1 MTIKHYTFISD
12 IKSLSVKLE
21 QWFFYAVKLEQWFFY
36 DCLNNTGQDAVNNI
50 LVDRI
55 SIIYN
60 FAKPAFKSRIW
71 AFFTNL

>member
-12 IKSLSVKLE
+12 IKSLS
-21 QWFFYAVKLEQWFFY
+21 VKLEQWFFY

>member
-1 MTIKHYTFISD
+1 MTIKHYTFIYD

-21 QWFFYAVKLEQWFFY
+21 QWFFY
-36 DCLNNTGQDAVNNI
+36 DCLNNTVQDAVNNI

-60 FAKPAFKSRIW
+60 FAKPAF
-71 AFFTNL
+71 